1 MRLPLL
7 LGGAALGWGCGRA
20 AASVVDLD
28 RVPLEGAWYREEA
41 VFSGADAPEG
51 ADAPFVHLDG
61 ELPAA
66 ARPATRPAAPPPP
79 PHTTA
84 TTAPAAHAPGC
95 AASFARAAAGG
106 RDGHVEVL
114 VFHADAAQYVGIH
127 PIDPRPGV
135 RPTPPRAP
143 RPALR

>member
-61 ELPAA
+61 EFFPAA
-66 ARPATRPAAPPPP
+66 RPAAPPPP
-79 PHTTA
+79 PRRHRHT
-84 TTAPAAHAPGC
+84 PPPPPPPSHAAGC